1 MRRKGEGMIDEPEQ
15 DEPTPNERPEKM
27 TEQLAEQLRA
37 GIELI
42 HELTSGMG
50 PPMDPRAFGLLE
62 MAADLLLEQIETGRL
77 YYPDTEEKDSAEIQ
91 AKLNQVQKDLTLL
104 QSAPNKPS
112 KSLGDQME
120 EDIHKFFE
128 QTDMLPDEEEK

>member
-1 MRRKGEGMIDEPEQ
+1 MIDEPEQ
-15 DEPTPNERPEKM
+15 DEPTPNTRPEKM
-27 TEQLAEQLRA
+27 TEELAEEIRA

-42 HELTSGMG
+42 HELTGQMG

-77 YYPDTEEKDSAEIQ
+77 YYPDTEEKDSNEIQ
-91 AKLNQVQKDLTLL
+91 AKLSQVQSDLTLL
-104 QSAPNKPS
+104 QNAPNKPS

-128 QTDMLPDEEEK
+128 REDLLPDEEK